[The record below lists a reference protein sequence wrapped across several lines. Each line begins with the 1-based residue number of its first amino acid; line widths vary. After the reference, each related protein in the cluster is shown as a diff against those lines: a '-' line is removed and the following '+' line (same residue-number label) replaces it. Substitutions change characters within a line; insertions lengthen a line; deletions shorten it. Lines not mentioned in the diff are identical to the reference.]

1 MLGPGRLYLQTEN
14 TQVNCGNK
22 QWTDGIFT
30 NNPVEQDSFKKI
42 ENKEA

>member
-1 MLGPGRLYLQTEN
+1 LGTVN
-14 TQVNCGNK
+14 TQVNCGKK

-30 NNPVEQDSFKKI
+30 NNPVEHDSFKKI